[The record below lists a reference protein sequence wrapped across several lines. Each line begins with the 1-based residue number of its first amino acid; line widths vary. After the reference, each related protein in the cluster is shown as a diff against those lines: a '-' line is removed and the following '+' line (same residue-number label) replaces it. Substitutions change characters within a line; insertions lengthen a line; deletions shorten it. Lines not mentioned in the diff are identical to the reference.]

1 MTFASCLAIATVLF
15 FGTLLALD
23 YWLSRNRDQIRI
35 EHVIS
40 LRKALDAYHV
50 AHGSYPIMPDNPVE
64 DLTKFLVGEG
74 YLDVIP
80 TDPLRAFSGDQY
92 RYVSD
97 GLMYGLVMKRQLGD
111 GAIRPGGLCIT
122 GVGYQGTGVYDN
134 PPDCPFFGTLFA
146 LDHRSRDRDQI
157 RIEHVIALR
166 KALDA
171 YHVAHGSYPA
181 LPDNPVENLTK
192 FLVGEGYLDVIPTDP
207 LRAFSGDQYR
217 YVSDGLIYGLLMK
230 HELGDRAIRPGGLCI
245 TGVGYQGTGVYGN
258 PPDCPFFGKLFAL
271 DYWLSRNRDQIRIE
285 HVIALRKALD
295 AYHVAHGSYPILPD
309 NPVENLTKFL
319 VGEGYLDVIPTD
331 PLRAFTGDQYRY
343 VSDGLMYGLLMKHQ
357 LGDGAVQP
365 GGLCITGVGYQ
376 GTGVYGNPPD
386 CPFFGILFALDHRS
400 RDRDQIRIEHV
411 IALRK
416 ALDAYHVAHGS
427 YPVLPDN
434 PVEDLTKFLV
444 GEGYLDVIP
453 TDPSRAFTGDQYRYG
468 SDGLM
473 YGLIMK
479 HELGDGQCITGVGY
493 QGTGIYGTPPDCP
506 FFGTLFAL
514 DHRSRDRDQIRIE
527 HVIALRK
534 ALDAYHVAHG
544 SYPILP
550 DNPVEDLTK
559 FLVGYLDVIPTD
571 PSRAFTGDQYR
582 YGSDGSMYGLLMK
595 REVGDGAIRPGGQ
608 CITGVGYQGTGIYGN
623 PPDCP
628 PFGTLFA
635 LDHRSRDR
643 DQIRIDHVI
652 ALRRALDAYHVAHG
666 SYPVLPDNP
675 VEELTKF
682 LVGEGHLDVIP
693 TDPLRAFTG
702 DQYRYGSNGLMYGLI
717 MKHESGDGAIRPG
730 GLCITGVGYQGTGI
744 YGNPPDCPFFGTLFA
759 LDHRSRDRDQIR
771 IEQVISL
778 RRALAAYYVAH
789 GSYPA
794 LTDNPVQDL
803 TKFLVGK
810 GYLAVIPNDPLRAF
824 TGDQYRYASAGLMY
838 GLLVKRELGD
848 KGIRPGGLC
857 ITGVGYQG
865 TSLYGNP
872 PECPF

>member
-1 MTFASCLAIATVLF
+1 MRSFVTFASCLAIATVLF

-207 LRAFSGDQYR
+207 LRAFS
-217 YVSDGLIYGLLMK
+217 
-230 HELGDRAIRPGGLCI
+230 
-245 TGVGYQGTGVYGN
+245 
-258 PPDCPFFGKLFAL
+258 
-271 DYWLSRNRDQIRIE
+271 
-285 HVIALRKALD
+285 
-295 AYHVAHGSYPILPD
+295 
-309 NPVENLTKFL
+309 
-319 VGEGYLDVIPTD
+319 
-331 PLRAFTGDQYRY
+331 GDQYRY